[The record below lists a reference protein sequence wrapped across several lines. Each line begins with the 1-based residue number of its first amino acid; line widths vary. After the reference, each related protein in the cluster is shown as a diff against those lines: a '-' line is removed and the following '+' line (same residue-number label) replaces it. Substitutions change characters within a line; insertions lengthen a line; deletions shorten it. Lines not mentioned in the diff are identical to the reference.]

1 MACHSFEL
9 EPHNILL
16 DDHFFKRKTEFGLS
30 RLFGGE
36 QNVVSTTNVVEKI

>member
-1 MACHSFEL
+1 L
-9 EPHNILL
+9 EAHNIFL
-16 DDHFFKRKTEFGLS
+16 DYHFSRRKIEFGLS